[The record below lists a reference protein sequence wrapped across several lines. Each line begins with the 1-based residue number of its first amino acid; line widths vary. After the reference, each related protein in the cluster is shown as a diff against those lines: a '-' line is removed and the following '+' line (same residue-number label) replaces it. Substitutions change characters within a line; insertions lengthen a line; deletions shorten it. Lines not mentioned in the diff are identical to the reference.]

1 MFYIF
6 VYNFLG
12 KLMLLFGDER
22 LSFLEKVVFLN
33 GKFFVVDYGNECIM
47 VFDKSGN
54 FLEEIGKG
62 RLNYLCSIVVDYIN
76 GSFVVSDRGIFI
88 I

>member
-12 KLMLLFGDER
+12 KLILLFGDER

-33 GKFFVVDYGNECIM
+33 GKFFVVDCGNESIM
-47 VFDKSGN
+47 VFDKSGY

-62 RLNYLCSIVVDYIN
+62 RLKRLGSIVVDYFK